1 MCVSVVSL
9 YMMSASPCERLAN
22 QRLHCLLQ
30 LFSQECAKACW
41 RAEGCH
47 AWNIDRS
54 EIDINIIVFLKIFLI
69 MIFIW
74 TRESG
79 TCYLI
84 KGSEVSQRRDTCCN
98 SGQMI
103 CGAAGGD
110 CDDGDVGDDGYDGYD
125 GDDGDGGY
133 DGDDGDIGDGG
144 DDGDVGDD
152 GDDDKYH

>member
-1 MCVSVVSL
+1 MSHVLHLKDKMILSVRLGCPSVHVSL
-9 YMMSASPCERLAN
+9 YLMMSASPCERATN
-22 QRLHCLLQ
+22 QPLHCL

-54 EIDINIIVFLKIFLI
+54 EIDVNIIVFLKIFLI
-69 MIFIW
+69 MISIL
-74 TRESG
+74 TRESS

-110 CDDGDVGDDGYDGYD
+110 CDDGDVGDI
-125 GDDGDGGY
+125 GDD
-133 DGDDGDIGDGG
+133 DD
-144 DDGDVGDD
+144 DD